1 MRIPLLVATL
11 VASFTFMPHY
21 AETRVPAPE
30 ILVDGDVARL
40 SDTMQIAAMMDV
52 VRLEGLD
59 YGAALQAEM
68 FPDQGGAQWR
78 AVVGLIYDA
87 ATMRRRFDAI
97 FAAELAGDAAKIAQM
112 QAFFGSERGQRILTL
127 ELQARR
133 ALLEDA
139 AQEAARVAVAD
150 MIADQNP
157 RMAMLRRFAETNDL
171 IESNVTGALNA
182 NLAFYQ
188 GLSEAGAFGDAMT
201 EEQMLLE
208 VWSQED
214 SVRADTNDWL
224 FPFLA
229 LAYEGLSDEDM
240 VAYLAF
246 TETAAGRKLNVAVF
260 VAFDALFTAISRDLG
275 RAAARHLQGEDI

>member
-1 MRIPLLVATL
+1 
-11 VASFTFMPHY
+11 MP
-21 AETRVPAPE
+21 APAPE
-30 ILVDGDVARL
+30 ILVGGDVASL
-40 SDTMQIAAMMDV
+40 SDTMQIGAMMDV
-52 VRLEGLD
+52 IRLEGLD
-59 YGAALQAEM
+59 YGATLEAEM
-68 FPDQGGAQWR
+68 FPDRGGAQWR

-97 FAAELAGDAAKIAQM
+97 FAAELAGDTAEIAEM

-133 ALLEDA
+133 ALLDDA
-139 AQEAARVAVAD
+139 TQEAARVAVAD

-214 SVRADTNDWL
+214 NIRADTNDWL

-240 VAYLAF
+240 AAYLAF
-246 TETAAGRKLNVAVF
+246 SETAAGRKLNVAAF

-275 RAAARHLQGEDI
+275 RAAARHVQGEDI